1 MLLNAASLLVCLLL
15 SVLCYPMLSRAVLC
29 CGVIVSLRLQ
39 AKNQR
44 EGLSSERYLVLPSN
58 VSSDPYTTL
67 RYVTHST
74 RKHST

>member
-1 MLLNAASLLVCLLL
+1 MLLGYSPAVC
-15 SVLCYPMLSRAVLC
+15 AVLYC
-29 CGVIVSLRLQ
+29 AVLYCGVMVSLRLQ